1 MATLKAPLGPD
12 RSVYLLGPSY
22 LCLLKL
28 GGISCLRS
36 FTTSVAFLGSNPR
49 TGTLPLFFIASHSF
63 LLSSFPRTAA
73 LAAAAAGSNR
83 AWYRAENY
91 PLLSFGSVRDFFFS
105 SPVDVQLASAGRPN
119 NSPPDGWA
127 TRAIRAPLCS
137 AHLFQDVNCNYGT
150 HPNCYKNHPLAS
162 STLGAGFGT
171 DSGDGVS
178 SSSPQRPH
186 CERSSEVGSSCTES
200 EYPQS
205 NACTLTFLDSPS

>member
-91 PLLSFGSVRDFFFS
+91 PLLSFGSVRDFFFRRQLTCNWLRLGGQITALLTDGLQGQS
-105 SPVDVQLASAGRPN
+105 ALRYAPRTCFRTSTAIMVHTLIATKIIPSRLRRSGPALGPTPVTE
-119 NSPPDGWA
+119 SPPLLRNAHIVSEVPKWVLPVQNQSTRKA
-127 TRAIRAPLCS
+127 TRAL
-137 AHLFQDVNCNYGT
+137 
-150 HPNCYKNHPLAS
+150 
-162 STLGAGFGT
+162 
-171 DSGDGVS
+171 
-178 SSSPQRPH
+178 
-186 CERSSEVGSSCTES
+186 
-200 EYPQS
+200 
-205 NACTLTFLDSPS
+205 